1 MLTTSL
7 PPMIAG
13 LSALA
18 GRYDVL
24 LCDVWGVIHDGAAAH
39 PAACDALQRFRA
51 GGGTVVLV
59 SNAPRPGRAVAP
71 QLAGYGVP
79 DGAFDAIVASGD
91 VSRAV
96 LAARPGVR
104 VFHIGPDRDLP
115 LFEGLDARRVPLDE
129 AELVLCTGPW
139 NDEVETP
146 EDYRALLQDVLARRL
161 MMVCGNPDVVVERG
175 GRLIYCAGAIA
186 DLYAAMDGEVLYA
199 GKPHPPIYRQA
210 LAAAGRCAARR
221 SIRRACWRSAIRC
234 APTLPAR
241 RRRGST
247 ACSSWPAS
255 MPARSAT
262 PPPARARRRWR
273 RCSRRRWCSRWRR
286 CTIWRGEGRPLRAG
300 NPIRRTACRCRPGWR

>member
-1 MLTTSL
+1 MLTSSL

-39 PAACDALQRFRA
+39 APACEALQRFRT

-59 SNAPRPGRAVAP
+59 SNAPRPGRAVVP

-79 DGAFDAIVASGD
+79 EGAFDAIVASGD

-210 LAAAGRCAARR
+210 LAEAAALRG
-221 SIRRACWRSAIRC
+221 
-234 APTLPAR
+234 APVDPAR
-241 RRRGST
+241 VLAIGDSVRTDLAG
-247 ACSSWPAS
+247 AAAQGLDCLFILAGIHAGEVGDPATREG
-255 MPARSAT
+255 AAALATLFSA
-262 PPPARARRRWR
+262 ALV
-273 RCSRRRWCSRWRR
+273 
-286 CTIWRGEGRPLRAG
+286 RPVATMHHLA
-300 NPIRRTACRCRPGWR
+300 W